1 MTEPVHRCPIHRVPT
16 PLGTRCWQ
24 CYRDGAPQPCPT
36 CDKPVLMPKGIEMG
50 VICPHCDS
58 RVYAP
63 GKVTSRKG

>member
-1 MTEPVHRCPIHRVPT
+1 MAATLNCLFHPDVPISSVQ
-16 PLGTRCWQ
+16 RCWK
-24 CYRDGAPQPCPT
+24 CYRDGAPVDCPNCT
-36 CDKPVLMPKGIEMG
+36 KPVLMPKGIEAG